1 MEMNYFYDLPEV
13 LQEKILNIRDNNM
26 AKKIQKLYY
35 NWQGQYM
42 KIHALVSLSEQL
54 YYYDENTMPMIEIS
68 TERSAR
74 IVEFI
79 QRAIKKNDKSLCRE
93 FCTWKNLLIDIHN
106 GLLIEEY
113 LSGPNSCYYN
123 RVENAFYNILN
134 NLHLNW
140 LFDDQ
145 EEYFMYY

>member
-42 KIHALVSLSEQL
+42 KIRALVSLSDEL
-54 YYYDENTMPMIEIS
+54 YYYDENTMPVIEIS

-79 QRAIKKNDKSLCRE
+79 QRAIKKNDKYLCRE
-93 FCTWKNLLIDIHN
+93 FSIWHNFLIDIHT
-106 GLLIEEY
+106 GLLMEEY
-113 LSGPNSCYYN
+113 LSGPN
-123 RVENAFYNILN
+123 
-134 NLHLNW
+134 
-140 LFDDQ
+140 
-145 EEYFMYY
+145 